1 MFMFMKGKPFK
12 PDKLL
17 FKIRLTHEDLVQ
29 IQSSFLETLGKLDVE
44 TKELERLKGLDEGIV
59 ALKVIREREYAKA
72 TLNAVKSA
80 QREALQL
87 HGLNNEQIDQIEDSR
102 KLLKELSI
110 YAPTFA
116 GKSEKFILSKKQI
129 QQVSYTKV
137 EPESDR
143 PVYIVQNLKVAKGA
157 NLSAGNN
164 LCTLVDYHSLLIEGS
179 AFEQDASVLTTATNE
194 NWEYHSCSRG
204 KQGTDPRIENTLS
217 VKRSGYTLQSAALLY
232 QTSQ

>member
-1 MFMFMKGKPFK
+1 MIIEQPSESKTIVATPMTGIVTNVYVHEGEAVKPN
-12 PDKLL
+12 KLL

-44 TKELERLKGLDEGIV
+44 TKELKRLKGLQEGIV

-72 TLNAVKSA
+72 TLNAIKSA

-87 HGLNNEQIDQIEDSR
+87 HGLNIEQIDLIEKSR

-116 GKSEKFILSKKQI
+116 GKSEKFILSQKKFRN
-129 QQVSYTKV
+129 VSLTKDS
-137 EPESDR
+137 EPDNR
-143 PVYIVQNLKVAKGA
+143 QPVYIVQNLKAAKGA
-157 NLSAGNN
+157 NLSAGNI

-179 AFEQDASVLTTATNE
+179 AFELDASVLTNATNQIR
-194 NWEYHSCSRG
+194 NI
-204 KQGTDPRIENTLS
+204 KTFL
-217 VKRSGYTLQSAALLY
+217 
-232 QTSQ
+232 